1 MIKLN
6 KSFFALQVQAKDDDS
21 GVNGQIVYTM
31 INNVLGI
38 FELRNTNQIY
48 AKGVV
53 KNDGLTIIIKAEDQ
67 SSATSLR

>member
-6 KSFFALQVQAKDDDS
+6 KGFFALQVQANDDDS

-31 INNVLGI
+31 INDAIGI
-38 FELRNTNQIY
+38 FELRNINQIY

-53 KNDGLTIIIKAEDQ
+53 KNNGLTITIKAEDQ
-67 SSATSLR
+67 TNPASLR

>member
-6 KSFFALQVQAKDDDS
+6 KCFFALQVQAKDDDS

-31 INNVLGI
+31 INDALGI

-53 KNDGLTIIIKAEDQ
+53 KNDGLTITIKAEDKTNP
-67 SSATSLR
+67 ASLR